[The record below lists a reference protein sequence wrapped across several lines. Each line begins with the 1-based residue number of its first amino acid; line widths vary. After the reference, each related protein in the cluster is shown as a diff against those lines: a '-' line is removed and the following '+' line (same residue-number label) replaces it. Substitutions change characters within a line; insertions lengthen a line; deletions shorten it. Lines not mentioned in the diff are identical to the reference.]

1 MGVAPLLVV
10 PMLVVPM
17 RVMPKLMMGV
27 HVPGSVGLVM
37 SCHALSTGAS
47 ATLTSI

>member
-1 MGVAPLLVV
+1 MGVGPIFVL
-10 PMLVVPM
+10 PMLVVPKL
-17 RVMPKLMMGV
+17 MPKLMMGV